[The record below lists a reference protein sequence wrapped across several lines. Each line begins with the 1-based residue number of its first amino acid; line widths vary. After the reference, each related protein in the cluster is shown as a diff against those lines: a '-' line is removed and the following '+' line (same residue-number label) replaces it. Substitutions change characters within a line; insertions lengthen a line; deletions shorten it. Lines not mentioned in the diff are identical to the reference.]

1 MTQLYI
7 GMLCLYSARKKN
19 LYMNFSLNIRFVGQM
34 GIRVTTDMDI
44 EATMISKYGIV
55 HVIVKCIDFCFTFS
69 KCINIAS
76 DLNLFHSQVLMFFI
90 MGVPVVNF
98 FRSSHCITRHVFR
111 CISK

>member
-7 GMLCLYSARKKN
+7 GMLCLYSARNKN

-98 FRSSHCITRHVFR
+98 IEAAIV
-111 CISK
+111 